1 MSDRVINTPSIYC
14 IGTNTIAV
22 VILICMYSTAKEKK
36 MKREEEVERRNQDD
50 ENSRKNKPI
59 WKDAAKEVNKFM
71 KGFLNLFT
79 NTGGRGD
86 NLQNLRH
93 SI

>member
-1 MSDRVINTPSIYC
+1 
-14 IGTNTIAV
+14 
-22 VILICMYSTAKEKK
+22 MYSTAKEKK
-36 MKREEEVERRNQDD
+36 MKREEEMERKNQDD
-50 ENSRKNKPI
+50 ENARKNKPI

-93 SI
+93 SIWIRFRVGFLL

>member
-1 MSDRVINTPSIYC
+1 MSKRVLNAPPHCY
-14 IGTNTIAV
+14 IGNNTIV
-22 VILICMYSTAKEKK
+22 GVILICVYSTAKEKR
-36 MKREEEVERRNQDD
+36 KRKEEMERKSQDD
-50 ENSRKNKPI
+50 ENTRKNKPI

-86 NLQNLRH
+86 SLNSQN

>member
-1 MSDRVINTPSIYC
+1 MSKRVLNAPPHCY
-14 IGTNTIAV
+14 IGNNTIV
-22 VILICMYSTAKEKK
+22 GVILICVYSTAKEKRKRKEK
-36 MKREEEVERRNQDD
+36 MERKSQDD
-50 ENSRKNKPI
+50 ENTRKNKPI

-86 NLQNLRH
+86 NLNSQN

>member
-1 MSDRVINTPSIYC
+1 MSKRVLNAPPHCY
-14 IGTNTIAV
+14 IGNNTIV
-22 VILICMYSTAKEKK
+22 GVILICVYSTAKEKR
-36 MKREEEVERRNQDD
+36 KRKEEMERKSQDD
-50 ENSRKNKPI
+50 ENTRKNKPI

-86 NLQNLRH
+86 NLNSPNR
-93 SI
+93 I

>member
-1 MSDRVINTPSIYC
+1 MEHKN
-14 IGTNTIAV
+14 
-22 VILICMYSTAKEKK
+22 E
-36 MKREEEVERRNQDD
+36 DD
-50 ENSRKNKPI
+50 ENTRKNKPI

-79 NTGGRGD
+79 NTGGKGD
-86 NLQNLRH
+86 YLLNLRL

>member
-1 MSDRVINTPSIYC
+1 MSERVLNMPSNCC
-14 IGTNTIAV
+14 IGTNTIVV
-22 VILICMYSTAKEKK
+22 VILICMYSTAKEKT
-36 MKREEEVERRNQDD
+36 KREEEMERKKQDD
-50 ENSRKNKPI
+50 ENTRKNKPI

-79 NTGGRGD
+79 NTGGTGD
-86 NLQNLRH
+86 NLNLQN